1 MQTFKY
7 AIFDMDGTILNSVS
21 DIEIAINYVMKKYGY
36 KTFNE
41 AEIMSMLGN
50 GNKKLVERA
59 LPEGLKDKHF
69 DEKYKE
75 FLDYY
80 FSHCKI
86 KSKPYDGI
94 IDLFHYLKDKGIKTA
109 IVSNKNDAAVQ
120 ELKDYYFK
128 GLIDVAVGITANMKV
143 KPDPEPVEKALKAL
157 KATKE
162 DSLYMGDS
170 EVDAKTAENSGL
182 KYLSVSWGFRSRD
195 ILLKLHPIEI
205 VDKPEDIKKYF

>member
-41 AEIMSMLGN
+41 DEIMSMLGN

-75 FLDYY
+75 VLD
-80 FSHCKI
+80 
-86 KSKPYDGI
+86 
-94 IDLFHYLKDKGIKTA
+94 
-109 IVSNKNDAAVQ
+109 
-120 ELKDYYFK
+120 
-128 GLIDVAVGITANMKV
+128 
-143 KPDPEPVEKALKAL
+143 
-157 KATKE
+157 
-162 DSLYMGDS
+162 
-170 EVDAKTAENSGL
+170 
-182 KYLSVSWGFRSRD
+182 
-195 ILLKLHPIEI
+195 
-205 VDKPEDIKKYF
+205 